1 MKLLI
6 FTLIL
11 FCAVI
16 ALPANLLKNSDFSA
30 KNNYMQHWTLTT
42 MCDQVFDLSYS
53 NKGKFVELESTGTEY
68 SGYINQ
74 FVRVKPNTKYLLRV
88 NIRHIKGRLFLWM
101 VGYDE
106 KRQPIGFQKYKW
118 LSSSVGHPLVPNFV
132 LPKYVRGSNKVEWKI
147 ETVEFITKKPM
158 KSKKEVAFIN
168 VNVGVYFSTGK
179 FQVKKIELIELND
192 NKIKETK

>member
-6 FTLIL
+6 LALIL

-30 KNNYMQHWTLTT
+30 KDNYMQHWALTT
-42 MCDQVFDLSYS
+42 MSDQVFDLSY
-53 NKGKFVELESTGTEY
+53 NKKGKFVELESTGTEY

-74 FVRVKPNTKYLLRV
+74 FVRVKPNTKYLFRV

-101 VGYDE
+101 VGYDD
-106 KRQPIGFQKYKW
+106 KRQPVGFQKYRW

-132 LPKYVRGSNKVEWKI
+132 PQKYVQGSNKVEWKI
-147 ETVEFITKKPM
+147 EELELKTTKPK
-158 KSKKEVAFIN
+158 KSKKEVAFIK

-179 FQVKKIELIELND
+179 FQVRKIEFIELD
-192 NKIKETK
+192 NNKAKKKK